1 MQLPKFTK
9 TRYTDVRTFI
19 RANPDC
25 SYDMF
30 IGERSNGKTYSA
42 LDMMLEDYCTRGW
55 ENVYLRRYREDIT
68 STEMS
73 DLFEAHEKN
82 NRILHWSNGKFTRVY
97 YSRSR
102 FYLANYD
109 DNGKPILDERPFC
122 RTMSLTNYQR
132 YQGKPY
138 PFINN
143 IVFDEFMTRNGYL
156 PNEFAM
162 FRSIVSTVFRDE
174 RPNGKVIMLANTVNK
189 SCPYFTEM
197 GLNHVWKMEQ
207 GSSEIYTYGKSG
219 LKVFV
224 AYLESSAKYGG
235 KETDRFF
242 AFDNPAMNMITT
254 GAWEMAVYPRLPDGY
269 EPTRKD
275 IIQWFFIRFENWVIA
290 GRIVSAK
297 EGEYIYFTP
306 WTSALKDDDIVYTT
320 KPDVRDTWRM
330 SLTKQ
335 SDKLSMIICKMI
347 RQNQCFFA
355 NNETGEVLRNY
366 LKWSQTQ
373 SILTM

>member
-1 MQLPKFTK
+1 MALPKFTR

-42 LDMMLEDYCTRGW
+42 LDMMLEDYCTKKW
-55 ENVYLRRYREDIT
+55 ESVYLRRYREDIT
-68 STEMS
+68 STEMA

-82 NRILHWSNGKFTRVY
+82 NRIAKWTNGKFTRVY
-97 YSRSR
+97 FTRSR
-102 FYLANYD
+102 FYLANFD
-109 DNGKPILDERPFC
+109 SNNKPILDERPFC
-122 RTMSLTNYQR
+122 RTMCLTNYQR

-143 IVFDEFMTRNGYL
+143 IVFDEFMTRKGYL

-162 FRSIVSTVFRDE
+162 FRSIVSSVFRDE
-174 RPNGKVIMLANTVNK
+174 RPDGKVIMLANTVNK

-197 GLNHVWKMEQ
+197 GLNHVWSMEQ
-207 GSSEIYTYGKSG
+207 GSTEIYTYGKSG
-219 LKVFV
+219 LKVLV

-254 GAWEMAVYPRLPDGY
+254 GAWELAVYPRLPDGY
-269 EPTRKD
+269 EPSRKD
-275 IIQWFFIRFENWVIA
+275 IVQWFFIKFENWVVA
-290 GRIVSAK
+290 GRIVSAT
-297 EGEYIYFTP
+297 EGDYIWFTP
-306 WTSALKDDDIVYTT
+306 WTSSLKDDDVVYTT
-320 KPDVRDTWRM
+320 QPDVRDTWRM

-335 SDKLSMIICKMI
+335 SDKLSTVICRMI
-347 RQNQCFFA
+347 RQNQCFYA

-373 SILTM
+373 SILNM

>member
-1 MQLPKFTK
+1 MQLPKFTR
-9 TRYTDVRTFI
+9 THYTDVRTFI

-42 LDMMLEDYCTRGW
+42 LDMMLEDFCTKQF
-55 ENVYLRRYREDIT
+55 ESVYLRRYREDIT

-82 NRILHWSNGKFTRVY
+82 NRIAHWSNGKFTRVY

-109 DNGKPILDERPFC
+109 DKGKPVLDERPFC
-122 RTMSLTNYQR
+122 RTMCLTNYQR

-143 IVFDEFMTRNGYL
+143 IVFDEFMTRKGYL

-174 RPNGKVIMLANTVNK
+174 RPNGRVIMLANTVNK

-197 GLNHVWKMEQ
+197 GLNHVWSMEQ

-242 AFDNPAMNMITT
+242 AFDNPAMNMITS

-269 EPTRKD
+269 EPSRND
-275 IIQWFFIRFENWVIA
+275 IVQWFFIVFENWVIA

-297 EGEYIYFTP
+297 EGDYIWFTP
-306 WTSALKDDDIVYTT
+306 WTSQLQNDDYVYT
-320 KPDVRDTWRM
+320 DRADIRETWRM
-330 SLTKQ
+330 ALTKQ
-335 SDKLSMIICKMI
+335 GDKLSVTICRMI
-347 RQNQCFFA
+347 RQNQVFFA

-373 SILTM
+373 SIVSM